1 MHELGLVYQ
10 VVKTID
16 EVVAEQGLTEVSE
29 INLAVGEMTDVV
41 PRFIEE
47 AWKSA
52 KHTTSYP
59 NAVMNVEVIEGRA
72 RCNDCGF
79 ECKVREIEFE
89 CPSCNSTNLSVI
101 AGREFEIKNI
111 VAK

>member
-16 EVVAEQGLTEVSE
+16 EVVADQGLTEVSE
-29 INLAVGEMTDVV
+29 INLLVGEMTDVV

-47 AWKSA
+47 AWQAAKS
-52 KHTTSYP
+52 TTSYP
-59 NAVMNVEVIEGRA
+59 NAIMNVEVVEGKA
-72 RCNDCGF
+72 RCNACGF
-79 ECKVREIEFE
+79 EGLVRNIDFE
-89 CPSCNSTNLSVI
+89 CPKCHSTNLSVI